1 MARYTGPVC
10 KLCRREGEKLFLKGQ
25 KCFSAKCPVERR
37 GYPPG
42 EHGRESQYRRRRVSD
57 YQRQLREKQKMR
69 RIYGVLEQQ
78 FRRYYRAALHK
89 RGLTGETLLQ
99 QLESR
104 LDNVV
109 YRLGYAENRS
119 HGRQLVTHGHFNVNG
134 RRTDVPS
141 MLVRVGDEIAVRE
154 GSRKR
159 AYFKDLA
166 PLAETRTPPRWL
178 ERDLGTLSGK
188 VLQLPERQDVDASL
202 NEQLVV
208 EYYSR

>member
-1 MARYTGPVC
+1 MARYNGSVC

-25 KCFSAKCPVERR
+25 KCFSPKCPIERR

-42 EHGRESQYRRRRVSD
+42 EHGREAQFRRRRVSD

-69 RIYGVLEQQ
+69 RTYGVLEQQ

-99 QLESR
+99 QLECR

-109 YRLGYAENRS
+109 FRLGYAENRA

-141 MLVRVGDEIAVRE
+141 MLVKVGDEISVRE

-159 AYFKDLA
+159 SYFKDLA

-178 ERDLGTLSGK
+178 ERDLSTLSGK
-188 VLQLPERQDVDASL
+188 VQQLPERQDVDANL